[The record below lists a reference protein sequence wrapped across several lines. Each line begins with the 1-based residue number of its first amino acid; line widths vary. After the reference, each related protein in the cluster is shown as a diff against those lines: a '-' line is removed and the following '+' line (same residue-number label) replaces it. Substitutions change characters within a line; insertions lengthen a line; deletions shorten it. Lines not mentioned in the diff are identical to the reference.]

1 MRHWQRAV
9 LAKVLPEQLSPA
21 LSAGLSQLDLPLP
34 ETNNY
39 DRTEKSSIAILLH
52 WSNERSSMFEEWSRR
67 VAASATLCRPRP
79 DHSKVPPGIAAKHDS
94 QHSLQWPHSLITRT
108 YFVTLFSHF
117 YIYMVYTCLQYVYM
131 VLLHYIAGKF
141 MANGRRSPL
150 EVVSRSFWSS
160 MYRLEGSGARK
171 APQTAIGCMML
182 YGFTMLH
189 SCFTR
194 ILFGL
199 LAWQFQIHKHT
210 ILVCREIH
218 DGAVSSLL
226 FSASLR
232 ILLF

>member
-1 MRHWQRAV
+1 
-9 LAKVLPEQLSPA
+9 
-21 LSAGLSQLDLPLP
+21 
-34 ETNNY
+34 
-39 DRTEKSSIAILLH
+39 
-52 WSNERSSMFEEWSRR
+52 MFEEWSRR

-117 YIYMVYTCLQYVYM
+117 YIYMVYKCLQYVYM

-171 APQTAIGCMML
+171 APQTAIGCM
-182 YGFTMLH
+182 
-189 SCFTR
+189 
-194 ILFGL
+194 
-199 LAWQFQIHKHT
+199 A
-210 ILVCREIH
+210 
-218 DGAVSSLL
+218 SLL
-226 FSASLR
+226 LHQDFVWTACMTISDIYISTQFWFAAKYTMEQ
-232 ILLF
+232 